1 MSRATRYRID
11 DELASDLEA
20 RALLAHDALRDRRA
34 IVMMPN
40 PSRSRASGPGHWVG
54 NGVWHQHLL
63 DAYDAGTY
71 RDTPFVVAD
80 VPERG
85 TLLDE
90 LESGA
95 APSDRAEQITRSIV
109 SAVAALHDTGC
120 THRHVTPATV
130 AILGRGAACLAPA
143 PLARGGG
150 GSDPLGAPTAYRAPE
165 LAPAEPADAVADVW
179 ALGATAY
186 ATLTGDPPPRQLCT
200 CGEDSLAL
208 RHARPDAPAE
218 LAAIL
223 GRALAADR
231 TRRYGSAVEMLAA
244 LDDAGVTGDVATP
257 GPSPSLAATPWRSV
271 AATLAVGADW
281 CSGDAA

>member
-1 MSRATRYRID
+1 MPLATRYRID
-11 DELASDLEA
+11 DELAGDLEA
-20 RALLAHDALRDRRA
+20 RALLAHDALRDQPA

-63 DAYDAGTY
+63 DTYDAGTY
-71 RDTPFVVAD
+71 RDTPYVVAD

-90 LESGA
+90 LKSGA
-95 APSDRAEQITRSIV
+95 APPDRAEKITRSIV
-109 SAVAALHDTGC
+109 SGVAALHDAGC
-120 THRHVTPATV
+120 THRHVGPATV
-130 AILGRGAACLAPA
+130 AILGEDAACLAPA

-150 GSDPLGAPTAYRAPE
+150 RPDPLGTPEAYRAPE
-165 LAPAEPADAVADVW
+165 LASGEPADAAADVW

-186 ATLTGDPPPRQLCT
+186 ATLTGEPPPRGLCT
-200 CGEDSLAL
+200 SGEDSAAL

-223 GRALAADR
+223 ERALAADR
-231 TRRYGSAVEMLAA
+231 TQRYASAVEMLAA
-244 LDDAGVTGDVATP
+244 LDDACVTGDVATP
-257 GPSPSLAATPWRSV
+257 DATPSLAAPPWRSV
-271 AATLAVGADW
+271 TATLAVGADW
-281 CSGDAA
+281 CSGDSA